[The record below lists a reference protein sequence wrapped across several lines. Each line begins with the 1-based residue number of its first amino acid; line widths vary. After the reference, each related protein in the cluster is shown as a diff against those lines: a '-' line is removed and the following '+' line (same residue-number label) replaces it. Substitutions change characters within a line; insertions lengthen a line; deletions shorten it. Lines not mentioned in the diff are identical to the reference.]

1 MALQPGGIES
11 GGIGHGEAVDGTRI
25 DLGGVADPRGVQH
38 MVEFAES
45 GGREIGCGV
54 AEVDL
59 RGDRAEAV
67 GAVGGHGGVECGQG
81 GYPAGV
87 GGRGARR
94 QEAADAVA
102 GDRDRTG
109 RRSEEHRVAY
119 PCAA

>member
-25 DLGGVADPRGVQH
+25 DLGGVVDP
-38 MVEFAES
+38 
-45 GGREIGCGV
+45 
-54 AEVDL
+54 
-59 RGDRAEAV
+59 
-67 GAVGGHGGVECGQG
+67 
-81 GYPAGV
+81 
-87 GGRGARR
+87 RGARR